1 MEKGK
6 LSERALTNQIH
17 FRGANPRKNTSLEK
31 LFNTLQVFLKVAKIS

>member
-6 LSERALTNQIH
+6 LLKRALTNQINY
-17 FRGANPRKNTSLEK
+17 RGANTRKNTSLVT